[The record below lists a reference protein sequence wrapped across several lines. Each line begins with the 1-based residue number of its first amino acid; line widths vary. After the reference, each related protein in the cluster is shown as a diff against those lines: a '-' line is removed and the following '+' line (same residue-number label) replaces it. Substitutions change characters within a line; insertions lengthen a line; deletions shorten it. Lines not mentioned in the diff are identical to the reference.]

1 MAFGQRWRTRRDALI
16 SARRAFLIG
25 GHGVDASQAG
35 MGSAGRGRGTDH
47 RRRCSGP
54 TQRRLPRTRRA
65 QARSPDATPPYAA
78 KTAIYEILG
87 PPGTTGVVNWMDAE
101 SLPQKANFTTLP
113 WSQTIVAEMPGIFAY
128 VVAQGDGPSIG
139 CRITV
144 DGKLV
149 DQQQANTRDA
159 QVSCLDKSA

>member
-1 MAFGQRWRTRRDALI
+1 MLTILKRGWVPLVVVVALI
-16 SARRAFLIG
+16 IG
-25 GHGVDASQAG
+25 GVAVLRLNGIFP
-35 MGSAGRGRGTDH
+35 
-47 RRRCSGP
+47 GP
-54 TQRRLPRTRRA
+54 GLAKPDSR
-65 QARSPDATPPYAA
+65 DATPPYAT
-78 KTAIYEILG
+78 KTATYEILG

-113 WSQTIVAEMPGIFAY
+113 WSTTIVAAMPGIFAY
-128 VVAQGDGPSIG
+128 VVAQGDSPSIG

>member
-1 MAFGQRWRTRRDALI
+1 LTILKRAWVPLVVVVALI
-16 SARRAFLIG
+16 IG
-25 GHGVDASQAG
+25 GVAVFRLNAVFP
-35 MGSAGRGRGTDH
+35 
-47 RRRCSGP
+47 GP
-54 TQRRLPRTRRA
+54 GLPKPDPR
-65 QARSPDATPPYAA
+65 DATPPYAA

-101 SLPQKANFTTLP
+101 AQPQKADFTTLP
-113 WSQTIVAEMPGIFAY
+113 WSKTIVAEMPGIFAY

-144 DGKLV
+144 NGKLV
-149 DQQQANTRDA
+149 DHQQVNRRDA

>member
-1 MAFGQRWRTRRDALI
+1 
-16 SARRAFLIG
+16 
-25 GHGVDASQAG
+25 
-35 MGSAGRGRGTDH
+35 MGSAGRGRGAGH
-47 RRRCSGP
+47 RRRRGDP
-54 TQRRLPRTRRA
+54 TQRRFPRTRPA
-65 QARSPDATPPYAA
+65 QARSRDATPPYAA

-113 WSQTIVAEMPGIFAY
+113 WSKTIVAEMPGIFAY
-128 VVAQGDGPSIG
+128 VVAQGDSPFIG

-149 DQQQANTRDA
+149 DQQQATNRNA

>member
-1 MAFGQRWRTRRDALI
+1 MLTVLKRAWVALVVLVAVI
-16 SARRAFLIG
+16 VG
-25 GHGVDASQAG
+25 GVAVDRLSGVFP
-35 MGSAGRGRGTDH
+35 
-47 RRRCSGP
+47 GP
-54 TQRRLPRTRRA
+54 GLPKPDPR
-65 QARSPDATPPYAA
+65 DATPPYAA

-113 WSQTIVAEMPGIFAY
+113 WSTTIVAAMPGIFAY
-128 VVAQGDGPSIG
+128 VVAQGDSPSIG

-149 DQQQANTRDA
+149 DQRQAETRNA
-159 QVSCLDKSA
+159 AVSCLDKSA

>member
-1 MAFGQRWRTRRDALI
+1 MLRLLTRAWVPLVVVVAL
-16 SARRAFLIG
+16 AVG
-25 GHGVDASQAG
+25 GIAVMRLNGVFP
-35 MGSAGRGRGTDH
+35 
-47 RRRCSGP
+47 GP
-54 TQRRLPRTRRA
+54 GLPKPDPR
-65 QARSPDATPPYAA
+65 DATPPYAA

-113 WSQTIVAEMPGIFAY
+113 WSKTIVAEMPGIFAY
-128 VVAQGDGPSIG
+128 VVAQGDSPFIG

-149 DQQQANTRDA
+149 DQQQANGHNA

>member
-1 MAFGQRWRTRRDALI
+1 MLRLLKRAWVPLVVAVALV
-16 SARRAFLIG
+16 IG
-25 GHGVDASQAG
+25 GVAVIRLNGVFP
-35 MGSAGRGRGTDH
+35 
-47 RRRCSGP
+47 GP
-54 TQRRLPRTRRA
+54 GLPKPDPR
-65 QARSPDATPPYAA
+65 DATPPYAA

-113 WSQTIVAEMPGIFAY
+113 WSKTIVAEMPGIFAY
-128 VVAQGDGPSIG
+128 VVAQGDSPFIG

-144 DGKLV
+144 DGNLV
-149 DQQQANTRDA
+149 DQQQATNRNA